1 MVTAAADDAL
11 AVALPGEPAAVLG
24 EDELQAATVAAA
36 PRARLPSSSRRAAGR
51 RRYVML
57 ILMR

>member
-1 MVTAAADDAL
+1 MATAAADDAL

-36 PRARLPSSSRRAAGR
+36 PTARLPSSSRRAAGR
-51 RRYVML
+51 RRHVML